1 MAMTQEITA
10 LPSPLTLRVS
20 AEIRAELARQQKSQR
35 WLAGELGIDPAAVS
49 RRMIGLANTFTTA
62 ELDRVAEILQV
73 PVDRLL
79 GAAALA
85 GAA

>member
-1 MAMTQEITA
+1 MTQETTA

-20 AEIRAELARQQKSQR
+20 AEIRAELGRQQKSQR
-35 WLAGELGIDPAAVS
+35 WLAERIGIDQAVVS
-49 RRMIGLANTFTTA
+49 RRLAAVNARPWTTD
-62 ELDRVAEILQV
+62 EIDRIAGALGV

-79 GAAALA
+79 GIPAPA